1 MWCLSATLFN
11 NEKFNGLNFHYK
23 SLLNWN
29 KVKPFFKAMKLQA
42 MKNASHTTKMFG
54 KHLAKRGETPQTV
67 IKPRKVIL
75 CMCSGIWKELFTMNC
90 SCSVKWLILTSV
102 NNWKNYSKQ
111 SKLICRKFG
120 IFHLWW
126 RIENWESLARKF

>member
-1 MWCLSATLFN
+1 MSATLFN

-29 KVKPFFKAMKLQA
+29 KVKPFFKAMK
-42 MKNASHTTKMFG
+42 NALHTTKMFG

-75 CMCSGIWKELFTMNC
+75 RMCSGI
-90 SCSVKWLILTSV
+90 
-102 NNWKNYSKQ
+102 
-111 SKLICRKFG
+111 
-120 IFHLWW
+120 
-126 RIENWESLARKF
+126 